1 MNKYVIP
8 FPVNEMQESL
18 CPVNPWEKLVGKVIR
33 NKESCM
39 DSVVLF
45 GIKNKDTHDCVY
57 TIAVGD
63 NLCLITKKDLLDHW
77 EILSNDE
84 SFSDGDIV

>member
-8 FPVNEMQESL
+8 FPVNEIQKSL
-18 CPVNPWEKLVGKVIR
+18 YPENPWEKLVGKVIR

-39 DSVVLF
+39 DSMVLF
-45 GIKNKDTHDCVY
+45 GIKNKDTHDCMY
-57 TIAVGD
+57 TITVGD

-77 EILSNDE
+77 EILSDNDS
-84 SFSDGDIV
+84 SFDGKIS